1 MSRRVPAR
9 PVRKPVR
16 KGFGWEPTH
25 PGIHDAMDALPGTD
39 QLLGLTELEAKRRL
53 SAGDANRTTRK
64 SDRTV
69 ADIVR
74 SNLFT
79 RFNAILGSLLIVI
92 LTLGPAVDGLFGIIL
107 VANVLIGI
115 VQEVRAKR
123 TLDHL
128 LLITATTSTVLR
140 DGQQVQVAPTDVA
153 REDLLGLRSG
163 SQVIADGPVVQ
174 CDELEVDE
182 SLLTGESE
190 PQAKAVGDQL
200 RSGSFVTAG
209 TGWFR
214 AEKVGDKSF
223 ANALSNEA
231 RKFAPVKSE
240 LRAVTD
246 SVLKVVSWAIGPIA
260 AALLIG
266 QRVGGETWKSAIFG
280 SATGVVEIVPE
291 GFVLLTSM
299 TLAMSIVR
307 LGRHGVLVK
316 ELAAVE
322 GLARVDTICFDK
334 TGTLTEGDPV
344 VETIT
349 GPDGK
354 TPMEASAE
362 AYALLRTL
370 TISSA
375 NPTSKAIAT
384 FVADADASPVEGEV
398 VPFNSTRKWAA
409 LTTPSATW
417 VMGAPEIVLQGDRQ
431 GNANVLEHVG
441 TQAALGKRVLI
452 LASAATS
459 LPNEGLPNDLVAIA
473 VLTLVES
480 IRADAVKTLQYFAK
494 QGVAVKIISGD
505 NPTTVAAIARAAGME
520 GLDASGAVV
529 DARNL
534 ADDAAIAQM
543 VADAK
548 IIGRSTP
555 QQKQAMVA
563 ALKEQG
569 KTVAMTG
576 DGVNDALALKASDL
590 AVAMGSGSEA
600 TRAVAQLVLTDGGF
614 ANLPVVVDEGR
625 RVIANVERVAK
636 LFLTKTMYA
645 AVLAVATGVAR
656 IPFPFLPRQLTLVS
670 SLTIGIPGFF
680 LAFVP
685 ESPPTKVGFKRRIA
699 EFSIP
704 AGLTAAIA
712 TFAVY
717 LTALQTRNVSV
728 AQARTAATVALGLI
742 GLWIVSV
749 LARPLTKW
757 RDLLLATMS
766 VAGVL
771 SVLVPAA
778 KTFWK
783 LDYPPLLVIAESMAI
798 TAAGIATIEVGWR
811 VATHRRPPKA
821 SAMTGSGAVGYNT
834 NP

>member
-1 MSRRVPAR
+1 
-9 PVRKPVR
+9 
-16 KGFGWEPTH
+16 
-25 PGIHDAMDALPGTD
+25 MDALPGTE
-39 QLLGLTELEAKRRL
+39 QLLGLTQSEAKQRI
-53 SAGDANRTTRK
+53 STGDANRSTRK
-64 SDRTV
+64 PDRTIG
-69 ADIVR
+69 DIVR

-79 RFNAILGSLLIVI
+79 RFNAILGSLLIII
-92 LTLGPAVDGLFGIIL
+92 LTLGPAVDGLFGVIL

-140 DGQQVQVAPTDVA
+140 DGKQVQVAATDIV
-153 REDLLGLRSG
+153 RDDVVGLRSG
-163 SQVIADGPVVQ
+163 SQIIVDGPVVES
-174 CDELEVDE
+174 DELEVDE

-209 TGWFR
+209 TGWFC

-246 SVLKVVSWAIGPIA
+246 SVLKLVSWAIGPIA

-266 QRVGGETWKSAIFG
+266 QRVGGETWRSAIFG

-344 VETIT
+344 VEAIT
-349 GPDGK
+349 NADG
-354 TPMEASAE
+354 TSPTESSAD
-362 AYALLRTL
+362 AYAILRTL
-370 TISSA
+370 TLSSSNA
-375 NPTSKAIAT
+375 TSKAIAT
-384 FVADADASPVEGEV
+384 FVTDSKAAPVEGEV

-409 LTTPSATW
+409 LTTSSATW
-417 VMGAPEIVLQGDRQ
+417 VMGAPEIVLE
-431 GNANVLEHVG
+431 GNHDANAKVLDYVA

-452 LASAATS
+452 LASTATP
-459 LPNEGLPNDLVAIA
+459 LPDDGLPNDLAAVTVIA
-473 VLTLVES
+473 LVEK

-505 NPTTVAAIARAAGME
+505 NPTTVAAIARAAGMP
-520 GLDASGAVV
+520 GLDAAGAVV
-529 DARNL
+529 DARTVT
-534 ADDAAIAQM
+534 DDTAIAQM
-543 VADAK
+543 ISDAK
-548 IIGRSTP
+548 IVGRSTP
-555 QQKQAMVA
+555 QQKQAMVV
-563 ALKEQG
+563 ALKDQG

-576 DGVNDALALKASDL
+576 DGVNDALALKVSDL

-600 TRAVAQLVLTDGGF
+600 TRAVAQLVLIDGGF
-614 ANLPVVVDEGR
+614 SNLPVVVDEGR

-645 AVLAVATGVAR
+645 AVLAIATGVAR

-670 SLTIGIPGFF
+670 ALTIGIPGFF

-685 ESPPTKVGFKRRIA
+685 DSPPTKLGFKRRIA

-704 AGLTAAIA
+704 AGLTAAAA

-717 LTALQTRNVSV
+717 QIALHARNVSV
-728 AQARTAATVALGLI
+728 GQARTAATVALGLI

-757 RDLLLATMS
+757 RDVLLATMS
-766 VAGVL
+766 IAGVL
-771 SVLVPAA
+771 SVLVPAS

-783 LDYPPLLVIAESMAI
+783 LDYPPILVIGESMAI
-798 TAAGIATIEVGWR
+798 TAAGIAIIEVGWR
-811 VATHRRPPKA
+811 LATHRRPAKVGKVGPG
-821 SAMTGSGAVGYNT
+821 TVGYNAK
-834 NP
+834 P